1 MGRVLTGRGDAVMT
15 RTAGA
20 QDVRV
25 IDCEHRRK
33 DISVVAVF
41 TAVTGL
47 DVCRVL
53 AGRIH
58 AVVAVNAISSDVQMI
73 EIGRQPPRRGMA
85 IVTRIFARQMIQVF
99 ARRDNAVMA
108 GTARTD
114 YLHVIDNVYRGEG
127 IRIVAVLTNNGCLYV
142 SRVLTCRG
150 GSIVTATAVVEDIRM
165 IEVRRQPGGACVA
178 VVAACAARD
187 MCWIFTGCR
196 NAIVAGAAFA
206 QHLSVI
212 NRDCRCPNI
221 RAVAVLADVRRLYVR
236 EVFACGFNA
245 VVAANAVAA
254 NVNMI
259 KIRR

>member
-1 MGRVLTGRGDAVMT
+1 
-15 RTAGA
+15 
-20 QDVRV
+20 
-25 IDCEHRRK
+25 
-33 DISVVAVF
+33 
-41 TAVTGL
+41 
-47 DVCRVL
+47 
-53 AGRIH
+53 
-58 AVVAVNAISSDVQMI
+58 
-73 EIGRQPPRRGMA
+73 
-85 IVTRIFARQMIQVF
+85 MIQVF
-99 ARRDNAVMA
+99 ARCDNAVMA
-108 GTARTD
+108 GTARAD
-114 YLHVIDNVYRGEG
+114 NLHVIDNVHRGEG
-127 IRIVAVLTNNGCLYV
+127 IRIVAVLTNNACSYV

-178 VVAACAARD
+178 VVAACAARY

-206 QHLSVI
+206 QYLSVI
-212 NRDCRCPNI
+212 NRDWRCPNI

>member
-1 MGRVLTGRGDAVMT
+1 
-15 RTAGA
+15 
-20 QDVRV
+20 
-25 IDCEHRRK
+25 
-33 DISVVAVF
+33 
-41 TAVTGL
+41 
-47 DVCRVL
+47 
-53 AGRIH
+53 
-58 AVVAVNAISSDVQMI
+58 
-73 EIGRQPPRRGMA
+73 
-85 IVTRIFARQMIQVF
+85 MIQVF

-108 GTARTD
+108 GTASAD
-114 YLHVIDNVYRGEG
+114 NLHVIDNVHRGEG

-196 NAIVAGAAFA
+196 NAIVAGTAFA
-206 QHLSVI
+206 QYLSVI